1 MFTKDQEELKNKYAE
16 MNRTLEGINSR
27 VTEAEEQISDLE
39 DKMVE
44 ITVTEQN
51 IEKRIKKKMQA
62 DLWDNI
68 KHTIIRVTV
77 GEERR
82 T

>member
-1 MFTKDQEELKNKYAE
+1 

-51 IEKRIKKKMQA
+51 IEKRMKYKKE
-62 DLWDNI
+62 DSL
-68 KHTIIRVTV
+68 RY
-77 GEERR
+77 
-82 T
+82 